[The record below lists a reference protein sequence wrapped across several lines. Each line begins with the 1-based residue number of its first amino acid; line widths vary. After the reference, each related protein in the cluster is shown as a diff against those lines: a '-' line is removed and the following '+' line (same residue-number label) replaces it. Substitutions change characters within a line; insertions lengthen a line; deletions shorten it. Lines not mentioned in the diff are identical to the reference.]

1 MQQFQSLRTRN
12 ALHWDSQ
19 YEGLRY
25 VGQGGQGV
33 VYHCERAGVDG
44 FRIPIAL
51 KAFSPNVY
59 ASASDY
65 ISDMGRMAEVAMHV
79 SQLQCHQLL
88 NVHNFIEDDGIR
100 VMVMEWVNGYD
111 LRHLLHPVTL
121 TWVGDHLSDSQKA
134 QLNDVVITKGFHHSR
149 LKPGIAIQILRES
162 LTGLASLHRVG
173 VAHGDIKPS
182 NVMVNQTGDV
192 QLVDLGSAVDMEKG
206 GARTSWTPA
215 YAAVEIL
222 DGAPKSAQTDLASLG
237 FVLVEMLAGCRLFK
251 EAESIDALR
260 EAKQQLPD
268 RLQSLLPS
276 DVARNKDLVSLC
288 QGLIHP
294 DPGKRI
300 ATAEEANLVRA
311 ADLHRQLV
319 KTGLDSEYANDL
331 RVLMEQ
337 LPNSNPT
344 ENTEAGIE
352 DISNSMIGDAAT
364 IPM

>member
-1 MQQFQSLRTRN
+1 M
-12 ALHWDSQ
+12 
-19 YEGLRY
+19 
-25 VGQGGQGV
+25 

-44 FRIPIAL
+44 FRLPIAL
-51 KAFSPNVY
+51 KAFSPSVY
-59 ASASDY
+59 ASATDY
-65 ISDMGRMAEVAMHV
+65 VSDMGRMAAVAMHV

-88 NVHNFIEDDGIR
+88 DVHNFIEDNGIR

-111 LRHLLHPVTL
+111 LRHLLNPGTL
-121 TWVGDHLSDSQKA
+121 TWVGEHLTETQQA
-134 QLNDVVITKGFHHSR
+134 QLNDVVITKGTHHSR
-149 LKPGIAIQILRES
+149 LKPGIAIQILREALS
-162 LTGLASLHRVG
+162 GLATLHRAG

-206 GARTSWTPA
+206 CARTSWTPA
-215 YAAVEIL
+215 YAAAEIL

-251 EAESIDALR
+251 EAQSLDALR
-260 EAKQQLPD
+260 LAKQQLPK
-268 RLQSLLPS
+268 RLHALLPD
-276 DVARNKDLVSLC
+276 DVARNKDLVALC

-294 DPGKRI
+294 DPSKRI

-331 RVLMEQ
+331 RVLMTH
-337 LPNSNPT
+337 LPASNAT
-344 ENTEAGIE
+344 EDPKASTE
-352 DISNSMIGDAAT
+352 DLTNSMIGDAAT

>member
-1 MQQFQSLRTRN
+1 
-12 ALHWDSQ
+12 
-19 YEGLRY
+19 
-25 VGQGGQGV
+25 
-33 VYHCERAGVDG
+33 
-44 FRIPIAL
+44 
-51 KAFSPNVY
+51 
-59 ASASDY
+59 
-65 ISDMGRMAEVAMHV
+65 
-79 SQLQCHQLL
+79 
-88 NVHNFIEDDGIR
+88 
-100 VMVMEWVNGYD
+100 
-111 LRHLLHPVTL
+111 
-121 TWVGDHLSDSQKA
+121 
-134 QLNDVVITKGFHHSR
+134 
-149 LKPGIAIQILRES
+149 
-162 LTGLASLHRVG
+162 
-173 VAHGDIKPS
+173 
-182 NVMVNQTGDV
+182 
-192 QLVDLGSAVDMEKG
+192 
-206 GARTSWTPA
+206 
-215 YAAVEIL
+215 
-222 DGAPKSAQTDLASLG
+222 
-237 FVLVEMLAGCRLFK
+237 MLAGCRLFK

-344 ENTEAGIE
+344 ENTEAGTE